1 MTSTPQPS
9 ASGTGSRSETITVPI
24 GETGSD
30 RHPGASFPAM
40 PVMLTWASDRG
51 VTGTAG
57 HVWLHHGF
65 ARRPSHLDA
74 YTAVLVDAG
83 FVVARPHVSSFRR
96 PRTLNDG
103 PYLAG
108 VIAGYDTAVAHGV
121 IDALVEFDVSSLGFV
136 LVGHSAGGAV
146 VVHQAATLAR
156 DGAATLTVNGVVLLD
171 ANESLSKLMAP
182 VLDELDD
189 IAMLLCSAR
198 PHRCNRSAMVSRML
212 LEHRLQFVGAMF
224 PTGGHCDAE
233 GRADFTCRA
242 MCGGGAPDPADVRA
256 LHQLSAAWV
265 DDCARKDIDTQW
277 RPGGAQFDE
286 LVASGRITTLDS
298 SPQR

>member
-1 MTSTPQPS
+1 MTSSPHTPAPGS
-9 ASGTGSRSETITVPI
+9 ASRTETITVAI

-30 RHPGASFPAM
+30 RRPGASFPAM
-40 PVMLTWASDRG
+40 PVMLTWAPDRAASD
-51 VTGTAG
+51 TIG

-65 ARRPSHLDA
+65 ARQPSHLDVF
-74 YTAVLVDAG
+74 TDVLVDAG
-83 FVVARPHVSSFRR
+83 FVVARPQVSSFRR

-121 IDALVEFDVSSLGFV
+121 VDPIVGLDISSLGFV

-156 DGAATLTVNGVVLLD
+156 DGDATLTVNGVVLLD

-189 IAMLLCSAR
+189 VAMLLCSAR

-212 LEHRLQFVGAMF
+212 LEQRHQFVGAMF

-242 MCGGGAPDPADVRA
+242 MCGGGVPDPADVDA

-265 DDCARKDIDTQW
+265 GDCARQHIDAQW
-277 RPGGAQFDE
+277 RPGGARFDH
-286 LVASGRITTLDS
+286 LVTSGRITTLDS
-298 SPQR
+298 TPPR